1 MRLSTLCVIAALAK
15 EGAHNIAYG
24 GDNLV
29 NYASAANVL
38 PQLTISIQT
47 PQYSH
52 VRRRCTC
59 GEQSHYNTLSKE
71 TRVYSVTDG
80 IPM

>member
-1 MRLSTLCVIAALAK
+1 MRLSTLCIIAALAK

-47 PQYSH
+47 PQYS
-52 VRRRCTC
+52 RQASMYMWRAK
-59 GEQSHYNTLSKE
+59 SL
-71 TRVYSVTDG
+71 
-80 IPM
+80 